1 MAPLIRMTDIHK
13 KFPGVHALKGVR
25 FELEP
30 GEIHALMGENGAGKS
45 TLIKVIAGVYDYEGD
60 YSLYGEPAALADPLS
75 AIRKGISVIY
85 QELNLVDDLSIAEN
99 IFFGR
104 LPVTRFGRVLWK
116 RLYEET
122 ERLLLSVGLSVSPR
136 KKVRHLPV
144 AQQQL
149 VEIAKAI
156 SLDARVLIMD
166 EPTSALCPEE
176 IDKLFSLMKALRNK
190 GVGIVYVSHKL
201 DEVFRIAD
209 RVTVFRD
216 GGYVGTEALSG
227 IDEKKL
233 IGMMVGR
240 ELSSILPKTTPV
252 IGETV
257 FEVENLSTEKV
268 RNITFSVRKGEIV
281 GFSGL
286 MGSGRTELAYALMGL
301 DPRLSGS
308 IRLEG
313 AEVPPGNPVGARS
326 MGMGLIPEDRKQ
338 DGIFPDLGVREN
350 MTIVSLP
357 QVSGRG
363 GISAKSENELV
374 GGMIDKLSIKASS
387 MDQLIANL
395 SGGNQQK
402 VIVARWL
409 MNKNLKVLIVDE
421 PTRGIDV
428 GAKAEIYTIL
438 DRLAHEG
445 LAIIMMSSEMPE
457 ILGMCD
463 RVFVMMSG
471 RINGEFT
478 AEEASQEELLAAC
491 IDVQG

>member
-1 MAPLIRMTDIHK
+1 MASLIRMKNIHK
-13 KFPGVHALKGVR
+13 KFPGVHALKGVQ
-25 FELEP
+25 FDLHE

-45 TLIKVIAGVYDYEGD
+45 TLIKVIAGVYSYDGD
-60 YSLYGEPAALADPLS
+60 YRLYDGPAVLADPLS
-75 AIRKGISVIY
+75 AIRKGVSVIY
-85 QELNLVDDLSIAEN
+85 QELNLVYDLSIAEN

-104 LPVTRFGRVLWK
+104 LPVSSFGRVLWN
-116 RLYEET
+116 RLYEQTGE
-122 ERLLLSVGLSVSPR
+122 LLKAVGLSVSPR
-136 KKVRHLPV
+136 KKVRYLPV

-176 IDKLFSLMKALRNK
+176 IDKLFALMKVLKSK
-190 GVGIVYVSHKL
+190 GVGIIYVSHKL

-216 GGYVGTEALSG
+216 GGYVGTEKIAALN
-227 IDEKKL
+227 EKKL
-233 IGMMVGR
+233 INMMVGR

-252 IGETV
+252 IGETI
-257 FEVENLSTEKV
+257 FDVENLSTEKV
-268 RNITFSVRKGEIV
+268 RNISFSVKQGEIV

-301 DPRLSGS
+301 DPRISGS
-308 IRLEG
+308 IRLAG
-313 AEVPPGNPVGARS
+313 SEVPPGNPVRARS

-357 QVSGRG
+357 QVSGRK
-363 GISAKSENELV
+363 GISGNSERNLV
-374 GGMIDKLSIKASS
+374 KTMIDRLSIKTSS
-387 MDQLIANL
+387 MNQLIANL

-409 MNKNLKVLIVDE
+409 MNNGLKVLIVDE

-428 GAKAEIYTIL
+428 GAKAEIYSIL

-463 RVFVMMSG
+463 RVYVMMSG

-491 IDVQG
+491 IDV